1 VKKLTVGI
9 ASLLILLVLSLVLAA
24 AFIGGQDEIAPS
36 QTALEEVP
44 KDLIPLYQAAAD
56 TCEGMDWTLLAAVHK
71 TETTFGRGSA
81 VSSAGAQGPMQFMPP
96 TWAAYGVDGN
106 GDDVAD
112 TDNLEDAVF
121 SAANYLCA
129 NGAGDP
135 QRLRSA
141 VWHYNHDLGYVD
153 RVVALSASYG
163 VRQPLPGAAYAEPSR
178 ANVLDNPRI
187 ILTDTARLDIE
198 QGLIDGR
205 VLAVLE
211 AASQRFTIAV
221 SVLKTGHTPYVAG
234 TTSFSNHFF
243 GRAADIYAVNGQ
255 NVSPLNP
262 HAQALTVWL
271 SQFPS
276 ELRPSEVGSPFASL
290 LFPGAFSDAD
300 HLNHIH
306 IGFD

>member
-1 VKKLTVGI
+1 MKKLTLGI
-9 ASLLILLVLSLVLAA
+9 VALLLLLVLSLVLAA
-24 AFIGGQDEIAPS
+24 AFISGRDEIAPS
-36 QTALEEVP
+36 EIALEEVP

-71 TETTFGRGSA
+71 TETTFGRGTA
-81 VSSAGAQGPMQFMPP
+81 VSSAGAQGPMQFVPA
-96 TWAAYGVDGN
+96 TWEAYGVDGN
-106 GDDVAD
+106 GDGAAD

-121 SAANYLCA
+121 GAANYLCA

-141 VWHYNHDLGYVD
+141 VWHYNHDLSYVD
-153 RVVALSASYG
+153 QVVGLSASYG
-163 VRQPLPGAAYAEPSR
+163 VRQTLPGVAYAEPSR

-187 ILTDTARLDIE
+187 ILTDTARADIE

-205 VLAVLE
+205 ILAMLE
-211 AASQRFTIAV
+211 VASQRFTVAV
-221 SVLKTGHTPYVAG
+221 SVLKTGHSPYVAG
-234 TTSFSNHFF
+234 TTSFSQHFF
-243 GRAADIYAVNGQ
+243 GRAVDIYSVNGQ

-262 HAQALTVWL
+262 HAQALSVWL

-306 IGFD
+306 VGFD